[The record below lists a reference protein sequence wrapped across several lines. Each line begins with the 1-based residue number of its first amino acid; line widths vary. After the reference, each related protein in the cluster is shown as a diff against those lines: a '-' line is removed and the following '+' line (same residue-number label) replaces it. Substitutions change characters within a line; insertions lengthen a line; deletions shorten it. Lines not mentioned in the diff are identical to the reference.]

1 MIRNKGYC
9 TIQKLCSLS
18 YTHPTQFTTNNL
30 SLRAVT
36 FIPGTGIPQIEH
48 SAAPS
53 RPQLGVP
60 TQTPLIF
67 LLTQLTCAP
76 LHFLHIITCRPVI
89 VINSYAGRSEG
100 FC

>member
-9 TIQKLCSLS
+9 TIQKPCALS

-30 SLRAVT
+30 LLRAVT
-36 FIPGTGIPQIEH
+36 FIPGPGIPRVEH
-48 SAAPS
+48 SAALS

-60 TQTPLIF
+60 IQTPLIF
-67 LLTQLTCAP
+67 LLTQLTRAP
-76 LHFLHIITCRPVI
+76 LHFPHIITCQPVV

-100 FC
+100 SC